1 MILRI
6 NPIYDFYGIFLYGYF
21 QAKNPD
27 YESNYFSPD
36 EVDDMQSL
44 LHITGI
50 GDYLNQLIIP
60 SHK

>member
-1 MILRI
+1 MIFMAFS
-6 NPIYDFYGIFLYGYF
+6 YMAIFKL
-21 QAKNPD
+21 KNPD

-36 EVDDMQSL
+36 EVDDMESL
-44 LHITGI
+44 FHITGI